1 MTVKFGKFEKV
12 AGLFV
17 LIAIVGAVASFVI
30 IAVKQGWFST
40 KVELKTNFSS
50 GDGIHVGTHVQ
61 MAGLRAGSVNKVVLE
76 DDNKITVYFEI
87 QEDFFKRVRT
97 DSTAQVM
104 RPFII
109 GEKVIDVTVGT
120 TSGTLVVAG
129 SSIPSKSSMD
139 IMDLLSGKEL
149 GQYLETMRSMAE
161 NMRFVAEQL
170 FAPSR
175 SKAMVQLID
184 ELLPTVKNLNK
195 MTVEFVTLS
204 SMLTERKQIGLVL
217 KNANDLM
224 EELNQFIV
232 EMQVIVPALRSIAP
246 DLPRTSRRS
255 VEAIDELVVTLKALQ
270 KNFMLR
276 GKVEEVRDEERRGRV
291 PAGEN

>member
-17 LIAIVGAVASFVI
+17 LVAIVGTVASFVI
-30 IAVKQGWFST
+30 VSVKQGWFTT
-40 KVELKTNFSS
+40 KVEMKTNFNS
-50 GDGIHVGTHVQ
+50 GDGLHVGTHVQ

-76 DDNKITVYFEI
+76 DNNKITVYFEI
-87 QEDFFKRVRT
+87 QEDFYKRIGK
-97 DSTAQVM
+97 DSVAQVM

-120 TSGTLVVAG
+120 NSNGGLNPG
-129 SSIPSKSSMD
+129 DIIPSRESMD
-139 IMDLLSGKEL
+139 IMDLLSGREL
-149 GQYLETMRSMAE
+149 GQYMETMRSMAE
-161 NMRFVAEQL
+161 NMRFVAESL

-184 ELLPTVKNLNK
+184 ELLPTVKNLNR
-195 MTVEFVTLS
+195 MSIEMIELSTL
-204 SMLTERKQIGLVL
+204 LTEKKQISVVL

-224 EELNQFIV
+224 EELNQFVV

-276 GKVEEVRDEERRGRV
+276 GKVEEVRDEEKRGRK
-291 PAGEN
+291 PAGED

>member
-17 LIAIVGAVASFVI
+17 LVAIVGTIASFVI
-30 IAVKQGWFST
+30 VAVKQGWFTT
-40 KVELKTNFSS
+40 KVELKTNFNS

-87 QEDFFKRVRT
+87 QEDFFKRVRS
-97 DSTAQVM
+97 DSSAQVI

-120 TSGTLVVAG
+120 SIGKTIAAG
-129 SSIPSKSSMD
+129 GVIPSKESMD
-139 IMDLLSGKEL
+139 IMDLISGREL
-149 GQYLETMRSMAE
+149 GQYLDTMRSMAE

-195 MTVEFVTLS
+195 MTLEFVTLS
-204 SMLTERKQIGLVL
+204 NMLTERKQIGVVL

-224 EELNQFIV
+224 EELNQFVV

-276 GKVEEVRDEERRGRV
+276 GKVEEVRDEEKRGRQ
-291 PAGEN
+291 PAGE

>member
-17 LIAIVGAVASFVI
+17 LLAIVGTVAAFVI
-30 IAVKQGWFST
+30 VSVKQGWFTT
-40 KVELKTNFSS
+40 KVELKTNFTS
-50 GDGIHVGTHVQ
+50 GDGLHVGTHVQ
-61 MAGLRAGSVNKVVLE
+61 MAGLRAGAVNKVVLE

-87 QEDFFKRVRT
+87 QEDFFRRVRK
-97 DSTAQVM
+97 DSIAQVM

-109 GEKVIDVTVGT
+109 GEKVIDITVG
-120 TSGTLVVAG
+120 SPEGGSVVAG
-129 SSIPSKSSMD
+129 ATIQSRQSMD
-139 IMDLLSGKEL
+139 VMDLLSGREL

-161 NMRFVAEQL
+161 NMRFVAESL

-175 SKAMVQLID
+175 SKAIVQLID
-184 ELLPTVKNLNK
+184 ELLPTVKNLNR
-195 MTVEFVTLS
+195 MSIEMVTLS
-204 SMLTERKQIGLVL
+204 SLLTEKKQISVVL

-276 GKVEEVRDEERRGRV
+276 GKVEEVRDEEKRGRQ
-291 PAGEN
+291 PAGEP